1 MRAKSAE
8 VDEISEVRG
17 RRLAIEA
24 GVPVIHAL
32 RGWVAKQ
39 GKVLNLLNLSVAVSF
54 TKWPL
59 FECKFPMRII
69 FR

>member
-1 MRAKSAE
+1 M
-8 VDEISEVRG
+8 
-17 RRLAIEA
+17 EA

-39 GKVLNLLNLSVAVSF
+39 GEVLNLLNLSVAVSF

-69 FR
+69 FRCGGQISRSRVGSQIWT